1 MATGTPTDIRSR
13 RREQTRAEIIAAA
26 WQLAERDGIAGLSLR
41 DLAVEVG
48 MRAPSLYTYVENK
61 AAIYDEMF
69 AAGYHELAEVMHEV
83 ELDVGD
89 PISALEGRIA
99 AFIDFCQASVPRYQL
114 MFTRAVPEWRPSD
127 AAYAVSVKTY
137 ERMTHD
143 LGRLGIDAPEA
154 VDLVTAVT
162 AGLAAQ
168 QLANDPD
175 GDRWRRLGR
184 DAAEMILAQTRR
196 M

>member
-1 MATGTPTDIRSR
+1 MATGTATDVRSR

-26 WQLAERDGIAGLSLR
+26 WRLAERDGIAGLSLR

-48 MRAPSLYTYVENK
+48 MRAPSLYTYVANK

-69 AAGYHELAEVMHEV
+69 AVGYRELAEELHGTEV
-83 ELDVGD
+83 DADDPVG
-89 PISALEGRIA
+89 SLAARIA
-99 AFIDFCQASVPRYQL
+99 TFVDFCQASVPRYQL
-114 MFTRAVPEWRPSD
+114 MFTRAVPDWQPSD
-127 AAYAVSVKTY
+127 AAYAASVATY
-137 ERMTHD
+137 ERMTD
-143 LGRLGIDAPEA
+143 ELGRIGIDAPRA

-168 QLANDPD
+168 QLANDPA
-175 GDRWRRLGR
+175 GDRWRRLSR